1 MRAHHCIQY
10 YLIGCDIYFQSHLG
24 LCKGRCLLN
33 AFRGGQKELPLGQE
47 NGPKAFGLPPGL
59 TGRDSGKGKEA
70 EGSSAVCKDQRF
82 LFFSSSTHFIDTHV
96 LSASDDTLK
105 KSRLKQ
111 FFSLHKT
118 PPGQNKTA
126 RTAGGRAGPLYWT
139 KGPSIIAGGKEGGQ
153 NSNRGTM
160 ALWES
165 KLAHIR
171 TPKECMDNQTTEK
184 KPTNNLEPMFSG
196 CQ

>member
-1 MRAHHCIQY
+1 M
-10 YLIGCDIYFQSHLG
+10 
-24 LCKGRCLLN
+24 
-33 AFRGGQKELPLGQE
+33 GQKPLGCHRAWRE
-47 NGPKAFGLPPGL
+47 GTVVKAKRQRAPVLCAKIKGFYFYFFLPRISL
-59 TGRDSGKGKEA
+59 TRMYFA
-70 EGSSAVCKDQRF
+70 
-82 LFFSSSTHFIDTHV
+82 
-96 LSASDDTLK
+96 ASDDTSK

-111 FFSLHKT
+111 FFSLRKT

-171 TPKECMDNQTTEK
+171 TPKECMANQTTEK
-184 KPTNNLEPMFSG
+184 NPQITLNRCSLGVSDKKGFY
-196 CQ
+196 